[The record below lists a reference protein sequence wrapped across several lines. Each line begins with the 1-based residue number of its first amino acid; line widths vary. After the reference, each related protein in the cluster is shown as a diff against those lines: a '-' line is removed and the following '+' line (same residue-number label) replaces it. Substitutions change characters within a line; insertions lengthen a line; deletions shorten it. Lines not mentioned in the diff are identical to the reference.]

1 MNLIDRVAYRLKLRD
16 LRLLETVVRL
26 RSMRKAATQLNISQP
41 AVSKAIAELEYMVG
55 VRLVDRG
62 GQGVEPT
69 EYGRA
74 LLACG
79 VAVFDDLRQGLR
91 NIELL
96 VDPTAGEVR
105 IGSTNPIAASF
116 VSAVVDQIVRRHPRI
131 VFHVVTAQTDELHR
145 ALQDRKVDL
154 LIARNLSAAEERQ
167 SFEFLFEDLHVIAT
181 GLGNPL
187 VRRRRLKLSDLM
199 GESWVLPPPD
209 SPAGLIAVE
218 AFHASG
224 LDYPAATV
232 FAVSPEVRMSMLA
245 SGRFITIFPT
255 SELRFSPRPLVFKA
269 LPVELPHARV
279 PIGAITLRQRTISP
293 VATLFISHAREMA
306 KLPTK
311 QKS

>member
-1 MNLIDRVAYRLKLRD
+1 MDLVDRVSHRLKLRD

-26 RSMRKAATQLNISQP
+26 KSMAKAAIQLNISQP
-41 AVSKAIAELEYMVG
+41 AVSKAIAELEHVVG
-55 VRLVDRG
+55 VRLLDRSR
-62 GQGVEPT
+62 QGVEPT

-79 VAVFDDLRQGLR
+79 VALFDDLRQGLR
-91 NIELL
+91 NIEFL
-96 VDPTAGEVR
+96 VDPTVGEVR

-116 VSAVVDQIVRRHPRI
+116 VSAVVNRIARQRPFI

-154 LIARNLSAAEERQ
+154 LIARRLSIAEERQ
-167 SFEFLFEDLHVIAT
+167 SFEFLFEDLHVVAA
-181 GLGNPL
+181 GVQNPL
-187 VRRRRLKLSDLM
+187 VRRRRFKLCDLM

-209 SPAGLIAVE
+209 SPPGLIAVE
-218 AFHASG
+218 AFRASG
-224 LDYPAATV
+224 LDYPPATV

-245 SGRFITIFPT
+245 CGRFISIFPT
-255 SELRFSPRPLVFKA
+255 SELRFSTRPPAFRA

-279 PIGAITLRQRTISP
+279 PIGIITLKQRTISP

-306 KLPTK
+306 KPLASRK
-311 QKS
+311 